1 MKNLNKK
8 YIIGLAIIFI
18 VIFSIFIFYPYK
30 KLEAPEIQKTNLNST
45 NTTLN
50 PLSGTLKPIL
60 NHPLNKEMMPK
71 AGEVLKEEIPAN
83 TITLKLGDTNINLPI
98 QDGASLYDILLAGQ
112 KTGQINFTGK
122 NYSGMGFFIS
132 SVGDLKEGN
141 GKYLIYYVNGT
152 EANLGISSYIP
163 KVGDVIEWKLQN
175 SL

>member
-1 MKNLNKK
+1 MKHLNKK
-8 YIIGLAIIFI
+8 YIIILTIIFI
-18 VIFSIFIFYPYK
+18 IIFSIFIFYPYK

-60 NHPLNKEMMPK
+60 KPLRNSERVPK
-71 AGEVLKEEIPAN
+71 VGEVLAPTN
-83 TITLKLGDTNINLPI
+83 TNVVTLKIGDTNINLPI